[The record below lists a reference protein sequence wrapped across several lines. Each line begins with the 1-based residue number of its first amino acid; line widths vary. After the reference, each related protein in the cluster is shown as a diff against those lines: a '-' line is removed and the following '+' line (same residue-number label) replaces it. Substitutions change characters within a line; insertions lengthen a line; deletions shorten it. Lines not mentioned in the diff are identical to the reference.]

1 MECASEFQEL
11 ASHNPFIRD
20 LEEQGYH
27 LDFVNA
33 YFVIYGLPCLN
44 SAGELEYGDWA
55 SPVDLNNWVIDAP
68 SDHQAW
74 FKGCRPH
81 DQNGRALRLGGG
93 AATVLVADGFVCN
106 HSFSFKLL
114 ESGAMRPYR
123 SFEEKVRTYLDV
135 IVAPAMAAF
144 PDASPLRG
152 IEIKAAAQNSPLRIP
167 DSMSSRYHLND
178 VASRLRGIKVA
189 IIGLGGTGAYILD
202 FIARTHLEKIGLFDD
217 DKVHIHTLFRIPG
230 FIHRA
235 VGMKKVD
242 ALAQHYANWH
252 CGIVPIPERIT
263 SENIESLREFDFV
276 FVSIDDGPSRLAIVD
291 WLSAN
296 AIPFVDCGMG
306 LNRSLIGL
314 NGVVRITGADRAA
327 FEQSVNTPYLPT
339 TNPENGE
346 YRKQA
351 QVAELNALNA
361 IFAVIR
367 FKQHFEFYDR
377 LSDAIAYTF
386 ETASFDLDRF
396 GGLE

>member
-1 MECASEFQEL
+1 M
-11 ASHNPFIRD
+11 
-20 LEEQGYH
+20 
-27 LDFVNA
+27 
-33 YFVIYGLPCLN
+33 
-44 SAGELEYGDWA
+44 
-55 SPVDLNNWVIDAP
+55 
-68 SDHQAW
+68 
-74 FKGCRPH
+74 
-81 DQNGRALRLGGG
+81 
-93 AATVLVADGFVCN
+93 
-106 HSFSFKLL
+106 
-114 ESGAMRPYR
+114 
-123 SFEEKVRTYLDV
+123 

-377 LSDAIAYTF
+377 LRVGF
-386 ETASFDLDRF
+386 ETHADRASLRIMSIAAAA
-396 GGLE
+396 